1 MEKDKSLKFLL
12 KFTLILVIILILDNL
27 RDLFSPVFEI
37 INMLIIPIIISL
49 FLYYM
54 MRPVVRWLEKTKVH
68 RGLKILSVVLGF
80 AFILIV
86 FLAYGGNTIINQ
98 FQNEFLKNLDKTIDI
113 KGLLDGIVGFIP
125 DKIIPDNINI
135 TNEIINRLRTLIL
148 DVSKGILSYIP
159 KLGDIGTQAVLI
171 PFILFYLL
179 KDDRIFYKKFISMMP
194 KTYIEEIKE
203 AIKNI
208 DRVLSMYISSQLLV
222 SFILGLIM
230 FIGYLIIGL
239 PNALLMAFFAMITN
253 IIPFLGPFLGA
264 APAVLIALTIDMK
277 MVLKV
282 IILAVIVQ
290 QAEGDLITPK
300 IVGDKLK
307 LHPLEVIF
315 VVLISINLFGLLG
328 AFIGVPLY
336 LILSVLLKTV
346 KAIMSKR
353 RHEKYE

>member
-1 MEKDKSLKFLL
+1 MDKDRTLRVLIKICLL
-12 KFTLILVIILILDNL
+12 LIIILILNNL
-27 RDLFSPVFEI
+27 KAFFRPILETL
-37 INMLIIPIIISL
+37 NMLITPIIISL

-54 MRPVVRWLEKTKVH
+54 IRPVVRWLGKYKIH
-68 RGLKILSVVLGF
+68 RGLMVLAVILGF
-80 AFILIV
+80 AFILVI
-86 FLAYGGNTIINQ
+86 FIAYGGNTLMNQ
-98 FQNEFLKNLDKTIDI
+98 FQNEFLALLDKNIDI
-113 KGLLDGIVGFIP
+113 KGFLDDILDFIP
-125 DKIIPDNINI
+125 DGIIPDDINI
-135 TNEIINRLRTLIL
+135 TKEIINRFRSLLL
-148 DVSKGILSYIP
+148 DLSK
-159 KLGDIGTQAVLI
+159 KLLGYVGRIGDIGTQIVLV

-179 KDDRIFYKKFISMMP
+179 KDDRLFYNKFISFMP
-194 KTYIEEIKE
+194 KAYIKEIKDGL
-203 AIKNI
+203 KNI

-230 FIGYLIIGL
+230 FIGYLIIGM

-282 IILAVIVQ
+282 IILAVVVQ

-307 LHPLEVIF
+307 LHPLEVIL
-315 VVLISINLFGLLG
+315 VILISVNLFGLLG

-336 LILSVLLKTV
+336 LILNVLVKTT
-346 KAIMSKR
+346 KSIIKKR
-353 RHEKYE
+353 RHV

>member
-1 MEKDKSLKFLL
+1 MQNDRSLKILI
-12 KFTLILVIILILDNL
+12 KICLILVIILVFNHLKDFFRPIL
-27 RDLFSPVFEI
+27 EI
-37 INMLIIPIIISL
+37 FNMLITPLIISI

-54 MRPVVRWLEKTKVH
+54 IRPVVRKLERAKVH
-68 RGLKILSVVLGF
+68 RGLMVLTVILGF
-80 AFILIV
+80 ALFLVI
-86 FLAYGGNTIINQ
+86 FLAYGGNSIMNQ
-98 FQNEFLKNLDKTIDI
+98 FQNEFVNNLNKNIDI
-113 KGLLDGIVGFIP
+113 KGFLDGIIGFIP
-125 DKIIPDNINI
+125 DNIIPDDINI
-135 TNEIINRLRTLIL
+135 TNEILNRLRKIIL
-148 DVSKGILSYIP
+148 DFTRKLLSYIP
-159 KLGDIGTQAVLI
+159 KLGDIGTQAILI

-179 KDDRIFYKKFISMMP
+179 KDDRIFYKKFISVMP
-194 KTYIEEIKE
+194 KTYIREIKE
-203 AIKNI
+203 SIKNI
-208 DRVLSMYISSQLLV
+208 DRVLSIYISSQLLV
-222 SFILGLIM
+222 SFILGILM

-307 LHPLEVIF
+307 LHPLEVILII
-315 VVLISINLFGLLG
+315 LISVNLFGILG

-336 LILSVLLKTV
+336 LILSVLVKTV
-346 KAIMSKR
+346 NNIMKKR